1 MKRLSF
7 SETDKAK
14 MIEEFTLSLQNFRS
28 NQDKFTYE
36 KKFSDLTKEYEETV
50 NKPIIY
56 FSMEA
61 WIKMIQLVKDCDKEI
76 AWQATVEKRK
86 FKNKEDSKD
95 FYYYIK
101 QVFVYPQKVTGT
113 FVDTD
118 EVKYAEWSLQ
128 LKDEVYN
135 SLRFQGHSHVNMGV
149 TPSATDLNTYQNF
162 LDQLSKDDFYIFMIL
177 NKRNEVNIM
186 VYDYAQDMLF
196 ENKDCYVDILTSQG
210 SLTKWSEENMKLV
223 EHKTIETPAIMPTT
237 RHNMNSWKE
246 EDWYAQRYGSGT
258 NYPNRITFANE
269 KGYTKDGIWYSFKNV
284 SELVTFYEEHIELIK
299 TAVLSP
305 AMRDYILDTI
315 EEKQTFKN
323 LKVKEKRKPG
333 RPAKGS
339 TK

>member
-7 SETDKAK
+7 SEADKAK

-28 NQDKFTYE
+28 NQDRFTYE
-36 KKFSDLTKEYEETV
+36 KKFSDLTKEYEEKV

-86 FKNKEDSKD
+86 FKNKENSKD

-128 LKDEVYN
+128 LEDEVYN
-135 SLRFQGHSHVNMGV
+135 NLRFQGHSHVNMGV

-196 ENKDCYVDILTSQG
+196 ENKDCYIDIITSQG

-223 EHKTIETPAIMPTT
+223 EHKAYPAVPTVSPALSYQ
-237 RHNMNSWKE
+237 N
-246 EDWYAQRYGSGT
+246 EDWYEQRYGLGHGHGT

-269 KGYTKDGIWYSFKNV
+269 KGYMKDGIWYSFKNT
-284 SELVTFYEEHIELIK
+284 SELVNFYAEHPDLFK

-305 AMRDYILDTI
+305 AMKEYILETM
-315 EEKQTFKN
+315 EEEQTLKN

-339 TK
+339 KK